1 MARIAPLPVV
11 LNRRLNE
18 EYPFAGPP
26 ASDGGFPY
34 ARTCA
39 TGAPV
44 PVPVPVPPTRGCC
57 WRDDHRPKIEAVP
70 KDDDEA
76 KDDDARRLRPT
87 NRDNNDNDDVD
98 DDIQGR
104 TYGTIGMK

>member
-44 PVPVPVPPTRGCC
+44 PVPVPVPPTRGC

-104 TYGTIGMK
+104 T